1 MTQGLWRAIRFG
13 IADLR
18 GDWRRFILMIA
29 CLAIGTAL
37 IAAVNS
43 VASRITDAV
52 NEDAAIIMGGDVELM
67 RGDRPATADEVAIIA
82 QFGAVAHTVDLNV
95 RAEADAR
102 DGFVDLVAVDGA
114 YPLAGQVAAPDLMG
128 SNIAAALDP
137 GPDGMLGALADPM
150 LMGKL
155 GLSVGDLV
163 RIGGTPFVIR
173 GTLLGIPDGPARG
186 FRLGYPVM
194 INTVGLANLSDQTSP
209 LPGLGTWYRYKLKLS
224 GADAGAV
231 IESLK
236 AKLGETGWQI
246 RSAREGLGPML
257 HYYDVFMRFLV
268 IVGLASLLI
277 GGVSVSSVMSGYIA
291 DRARTVAVL
300 RSLGAAR
307 ARVWTHFI
315 TQVLVLSLI
324 GTLIGVV
331 IGALIAFFAMPFVS
345 AALGIA
351 MAGRL
356 YWEPLAVAV
365 GIGVLTSLVFAYVPL
380 YSTELVTPMELF
392 RGGLSGPATRVPWR
406 KLIGTRA
413 GFVLGLM
420 ILAVLGL
427 AQLSTRDFMLLLLFG
442 LGALVLAGAMLLTAH
457 AARFVAGTAT
467 SLPVAVLRSV
477 ARNIKGSAPHVNA
490 VVLSVGLAVAV
501 LVVIATLR
509 QNLQQEFLGASVFDA
524 PSFVAAD
531 LFDDEAA
538 AIAAMK
544 DGGQGIEQAAVAP
557 LLRGSV
563 TAIGDTPVSAI
574 APKGSEAAFLLSGE
588 IPMTYRAQMPEDSR
602 LVAGEWWPADYAG
615 PPLVSL
621 HQALRG
627 SLGLKVGDT
636 VTLDIFGDR
645 ISATIAN
652 FRDYSWQ
659 GGIDFLVT
667 FAPGTLEA
675 YPATLLST
683 VKAVP
688 GEEDRVEARLAEAL
702 PDVRFIAIG
711 ETLNQ
716 VTSALNQL
724 SLATAAVG
732 GLAIGNGFL
741 VLIGSL
747 ASGLRARQK
756 VVMIMRVLGAR
767 RAPILAIYLVQYL
780 VLSLVAALVGAGF
793 GLGFAY
799 LLSGPLITVEFRAEP
814 VQMMIIAL
822 GATGFVAVLGGLTLF
837 GAVTRRLAPMIRAI
851 D

>member
-1 MTQGLWRAIRFG
+1 
-13 IADLR
+13 
-18 GDWRRFILMIA
+18 
-29 CLAIGTAL
+29 
-37 IAAVNS
+37 
-43 VASRITDAV
+43 
-52 NEDAAIIMGGDVELM
+52 MGG
-67 RGDRPATADEVAIIA
+67 G
-82 QFGAVAHTVDLNV
+82 FG
-95 RAEADAR
+95 
-102 DGFVDLVAVDGA
+102 
-114 YPLAGQVAAPDLMG
+114 
-128 SNIAAALDP
+128 
-137 GPDGMLGALADPM
+137 
-150 LMGKL
+150 
-155 GLSVGDLV
+155 
-163 RIGGTPFVIR
+163 
-173 GTLLGIPDGPARG
+173 
-186 FRLGYPVM
+186 
-194 INTVGLANLSDQTSP
+194 
-209 LPGLGTWYRYKLKLS
+209 
-224 GADAGAV
+224 
-231 IESLK
+231 
-236 AKLGETGWQI
+236 
-246 RSAREGLGPML
+246 
-257 HYYDVFMRFLV
+257 
-268 IVGLASLLI
+268 
-277 GGVSVSSVMSGYIA
+277 
-291 DRARTVAVL
+291 
-300 RSLGAAR
+300 
-307 ARVWTHFI
+307 
-315 TQVLVLSLI
+315 
-324 GTLIGVV
+324 
-331 IGALIAFFAMPFVS
+331 S

-659 GGIDFLVT
+659 GGIDFLH
-667 FAPGTLEA
+667 
-675 YPATLLST
+675 
-683 VKAVP
+683 
-688 GEEDRVEARLAEAL
+688 
-702 PDVRFIAIG
+702 
-711 ETLNQ
+711 
-716 VTSALNQL
+716 
-724 SLATAAVG
+724 
-732 GLAIGNGFL
+732 GLAVDRGHL
-741 VLIGSL
+741 D
-747 ASGLRARQK
+747 A
-756 VVMIMRVLGAR
+756 
-767 RAPILAIYLVQYL
+767 
-780 VLSLVAALVGAGF
+780 
-793 GLGFAY
+793 
-799 LLSGPLITVEFRAEP
+799 
-814 VQMMIIAL
+814 
-822 GATGFVAVLGGLTLF
+822 
-837 GAVTRRLAPMIRAI
+837 GAVHADMGSV
-851 D
+851 